1 MYGSSD
7 CVLTRLY
14 HGAVR
19 LYNAMYAHNICAC
32 RVERER
38 ERMYDVIMSVYVSV
52 CACVVS
58 VCVSVCVYISALLVC
73 DGA

>member
-1 MYGSSD
+1 MAVVTVFCLG
-7 CVLTRLY
+7 CVTVLCVCTMPCMHIISVHVVL
-14 HGAVR
+14 
-19 LYNAMYAHNICAC
+19 
-32 RVERER
+32 RER
-38 ERMYDVIMSVYVSV
+38 ERMYDVIMSVYIRV